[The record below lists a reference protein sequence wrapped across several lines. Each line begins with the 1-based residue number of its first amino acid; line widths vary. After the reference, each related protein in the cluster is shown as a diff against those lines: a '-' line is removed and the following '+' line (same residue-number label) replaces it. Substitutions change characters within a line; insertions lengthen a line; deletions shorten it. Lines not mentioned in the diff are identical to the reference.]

1 MVKQH
6 ARISHSVGT
15 FKGPMAQFAINATVV
30 QPLWVSWCPDTRK
43 ILVYLV
49 TCNFEVSHL

>member
-1 MVKQH
+1 
-6 ARISHSVGT
+6 
-15 FKGPMAQFAINATVV
+15 MAQFAINATVV